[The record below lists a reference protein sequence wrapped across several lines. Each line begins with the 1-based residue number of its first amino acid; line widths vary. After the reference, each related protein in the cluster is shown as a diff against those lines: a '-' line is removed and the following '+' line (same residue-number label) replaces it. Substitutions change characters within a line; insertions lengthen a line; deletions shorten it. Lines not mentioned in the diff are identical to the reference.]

1 MCKSKRLHCEKQK
14 RSELSNACKNPKE
27 YWRLIKQNCNKN
39 LNLENQIAPE
49 QWIDYFENLLNTN
62 AESEND
68 TLLQEI
74 VQNHDAS
81 DLDSPI
87 TDDEIISS
95 IKSMNPGKSPG
106 PDGIVIEMF
115 KSTLGQILPFLK
127 TLFNDVYDR
136 GEVPA
141 DWCESIICPIFKS
154 GSNREPQNYRGIS
167 LMNSISKIFN
177 GILTARVQKWAE
189 ENNVLD
195 ESQAGFRRGFS
206 TIDNI
211 FSLHAMIQKYICR
224 SRGRF
229 YCLFVDFKRAFDSIQ
244 HEKMWDS
251 LKRKGIPEN
260 SKFLRVFQSMYKQLK
275 SCVKIENSLSEFFR
289 CTIGTMQGC
298 ISSPIIFCLFINDLV
313 AYLRTECNNRGI
325 FITNDI
331 EDILALMFADDVSCF
346 SDTVIRLQKMVD
358 LIGKFCKSVG
368 MEINLKKTKIMVF
381 RNGGIVKQTE
391 KWLYQ
396 GTEIEIVSYT
406 NI

>member
-1 MCKSKRLHCEKQK
+1 
-14 RSELSNACKNPKE
+14 
-27 YWRLIKQNCNKN
+27 
-39 LNLENQIAPE
+39 
-49 QWIDYFENLLNTN
+49 
-62 AESEND
+62 
-68 TLLQEI
+68 
-74 VQNHDAS
+74 
-81 DLDSPI
+81 
-87 TDDEIISS
+87 
-95 IKSMNPGKSPG
+95 
-106 PDGIVIEMF
+106 
-115 KSTLGQILPFLK
+115 
-127 TLFNDVYDR
+127 
-136 GEVPA
+136 
-141 DWCESIICPIFKS
+141 
-154 GSNREPQNYRGIS
+154 
-167 LMNSISKIFN
+167 
-177 GILTARVQKWAE
+177 
-189 ENNVLD
+189 
-195 ESQAGFRRGFS
+195 
-206 TIDNI
+206 
-211 FSLHAMIQKYICR
+211 MIQKYICR

-260 SKFLRVFQSMYKQLK
+260 SKFLKVFQSMYKQLK

-298 ISSPIIFCLFINDLV
+298 ISSPIVFCLFINDLV

-346 SDTVIRLQKMVD
+346 SDTVICLQKMVD

-396 GTEIEIVSYT
+396 GTEIEIVSIYKYLGLYFT
-406 NI
+406 TKLIWS

>member
-1 MCKSKRLHCEKQK
+1 MKCLSLHWA
-14 RSELSNACKNPKE
+14 R
-27 YWRLIKQNCNKN
+27 
-39 LNLENQIAPE
+39 
-49 QWIDYFENLLNTN
+49 F
-62 AESEND
+62 
-68 TLLQEI
+68 
-74 VQNHDAS
+74 
-81 DLDSPI
+81 
-87 TDDEIISS
+87 
-95 IKSMNPGKSPG
+95 
-106 PDGIVIEMF
+106 
-115 KSTLGQILPFLK
+115 LPFLK

-141 DWCESIICPIFKS
+141 DWCESIICTIFKS

-177 GILTARVQKWAE
+177 GILTARVQKWVE
-189 ENNVLD
+189 VNNVLD

-229 YCLFVDFKRAFDSIQ
+229 YCLFVDFKLAFDSIQ

-260 SKFLRVFQSMYKQLK
+260 RNFLKVFQSMYKQLK

-325 FITNDI
+325 FFTNDI

-368 MEINLKKTKIMVF
+368 MEINLKKK
-381 RNGGIVKQTE
+381 K
-391 KWLYQ
+391 
-396 GTEIEIVSYT
+396 
-406 NI
+406 